1 MYESAYKVNKET
13 GRCVI
18 ELALDGYH
26 DFFHEWDNASYK
38 RRDLHPELTGFL
50 DMCSED
56 IPLKKELEIRI
67 EIGKEPK
74 DDRME
79 DNHLEGTILASDPE
93 LPRSNLALSRIFHI
107 LLPDLPRF
115 LHLTCI
121 RESMEEPLVPIG
133 DIIMSVSPL
142 VDESLVQEK
151 ISPVRPYD

>member
-1 MYESAYKVNKET
+1 MYESAYKVNKEA

-79 DNHLEGTILASDPE
+79 AQ
-93 LPRSNLALSRIFHI
+93 
-107 LLPDLPRF
+107 
-115 LHLTCI
+115 I
-121 RESMEEPLVPIG
+121 RQSFENYSSFFIKKKLGV
-133 DIIMSVSPL
+133 DINI
-142 VDESLVQEK
+142 
-151 ISPVRPYD
+151 